1 MRALAAIAVVL
12 AAGCATA
19 PLRPP
24 AMSSRD
30 AAAKVLSCPSNELLL
45 LVDDAGWMAAGCG
58 QLASGTK
65 LLVADTSEPLTC
77 ASLARFDV
85 RMRRDLARKTG
96 VAFKSPVK
104 GSCPDTVASA
114 RP

>member
-1 MRALAAIAVVL
+1 MRALLAIAV
-12 AAGCATA
+12 AGCATA
-19 PLRPP
+19 PVVHSGALP
-24 AMSSRD
+24 SQD
-30 AAAKVLSCPSNELLL
+30 TAAKVLSCPADELLL

-58 QLASGTK
+58 QLVTGTQ
-65 LLVADTSEPLTC
+65 LLVAETSEPLTC

-85 RMRRDLARKTG
+85 RMRKNLAKKTG
-96 VAFKSPVK
+96 VAFTEPVK